1 MHFDAQTARAHM
13 PKGLVA
19 LMDQAQGAINTEA
32 NTAADGVARR
42 TFLKAAA
49 ASGFALGAYPL
60 VASAQGA
67 QGAGAAPAGLKPF
80 EQPSAFVRIDT
91 DGTVTVTINRLDF
104 GQGVQT
110 GLPMILAEEL
120 DADWS
125 KVRSV
130 HGDANPAYA
139 DPAFGMHLTG
149 GSNSLKNS
157 YT

>member
-1 MHFDAQTARAHM
+1 MHFDAQTARDHM
-13 PKGLVA
+13 PKGLLA
-19 LMDQAQGAINTEA
+19 LMDKAQGAIDTEA
-32 NTAADGVARR
+32 NASAADGVARR

-60 VASAQGA
+60 VAGA
-67 QGAGAAPAGLKPF
+67 QGAGGSAAAAAGLKPF
-80 EQPSAFVRIDT
+80 EQPSAFVRIDP

-130 HGDANPAYA
+130 HGDANMA
-139 DPAFGMHLTG
+139 
-149 GSNSLKNS
+149 
-157 YT
+157 